1 MAEEL
6 KEMSDAEM
14 YEDTLG
20 VLEKEFESMH
30 AESTEEAVDA
40 PTQSESTTEEE
51 PTEQKASDTPTY
63 EEAETAQQT
72 SSNTEDDR
80 HETSTEAVS
89 ESASNETRPEL
100 DEEDA
105 DVYGN
110 LKPKAQERFE
120 HWINRA
126 KELETENENM
136 QVSRQLHEYIAKTN
150 TNPEQLVWSLN
161 VFNSLNSGNYEQA
174 LSALKA
180 LDTFA
185 DQIGERLGVNR
196 TNNEQANYTDHEDL
210 SNAVENLEMSEE
222 WATKLAQ
229 QRTEESAQFQAQND
243 FQQYNNEE
251 QQYATAY
258 QDAANQAFSAI
269 TDWENQIKETD
280 PDYALKS
287 EAMIDVGKQ
296 LAKTNFPPQD
306 WLPMLQNEYN
316 VLSRGMSIAAQQNG
330 NASKQS
336 RPLAPGRSNGGVGSS
351 MELQSAEV
359 TPEFLQA
366 HLDAMHN

>member
-80 HETSTEAVS
+80 HETSTEAVA

-150 TNPEQLVWSLN
+150 TNPEQLDWSLN

-359 TPEFLQA
+359 TPEYLQA